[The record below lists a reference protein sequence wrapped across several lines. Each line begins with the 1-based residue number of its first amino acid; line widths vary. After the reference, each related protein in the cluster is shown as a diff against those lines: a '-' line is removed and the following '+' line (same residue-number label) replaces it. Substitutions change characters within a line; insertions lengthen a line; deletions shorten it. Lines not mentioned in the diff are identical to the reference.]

1 MISLNVNNE
10 FGKLNKVILGIAL
23 SNGGVPKLNECYDP
37 KSREHVQ
44 NGTFPEE
51 AHLSDELNQF
61 LNVLKKY
68 NVSVFR
74 PTLIEDYNQIF
85 SRDIAFVIGEKLVV
99 SNIIKDREK
108 EINAIENIISQI
120 NPSNIIR
127 LSNKAR
133 IEGGDVIIH
142 NDHIFIGYS
151 KEEDFKQ
158 FQVARTNEIA
168 IEEIKENFSNKKIV
182 AFELKKSDYQAKDNA
197 LHLDCCFQPIGKKMA
212 IIYEEGFKRK
222 EDVDYI
228 KRLFGED
235 KLIKITQKE
244 MYDMNSNVF
253 SISEDTIVSEIGF
266 KRLNSI
272 LRTKGFKVE
281 EIKFSEIA
289 KMEGLLRCTTL
300 PLQRQ

>member
-10 FGKLNKVILGIAL
+10 FGKLNEVILGIAQ
-23 SNGGVPKLNECYDP
+23 SNGGVPKLDECYDP

-182 AFELKKSDYQAKDNA
+182 AFELKKSDYQAKENA

>member
-10 FGKLNKVILGIAL
+10 FGKLNEVILGIAQ
-23 SNGGVPKLNECYDP
+23 SNGGVPKLDECYDP

-182 AFELKKSDYQAKDNA
+182 AFELKKSDDQAKENA
-197 LHLDCCFQPIGKKMA
+197 LHLDCCFQPIGENKA
-212 IIYEEGFKRK
+212 IISPEGFRNKS
-222 EDVDYI
+222 DVNELI
-228 KRLFGED
+228 KLFGD
-235 KLIKITQKE
+235 DNVLLVTSKE
-244 MYDMNSNVF
+244 MSNMYTNVF
-253 SISEDTIVSEIGF
+253 SISKNIIISDPRFI
-266 KRLNSI
+266 RLNEW
-272 LRTKGFKVE
+272 LEKNDFTVEKVAYK
-281 EIKFSEIA
+281 EIS
-289 KMEGLLRCTTL
+289 KMGGLFRCSTL
-300 PLQRQ
+300 PLLRE

>member
-23 SNGGVPKLNECYDP
+23 SNGGVPKLEECYDP

-51 AHLSDELNQF
+51 ANLSDELNQF

-74 PTLIEDYNQIF
+74 PTLIDDYNQIF
-85 SRDIAFVIGEKLVV
+85 SRDIAFVIGEKLVI

-182 AFELKKSDYQAKDNA
+182 AFELKKSDYQAKENA

>member
-10 FGKLNKVILGIAL
+10 FGKLNKVILGIAQ
-23 SNGGVPKLNECYDP
+23 SNGGVPKLDECYDP

-182 AFELKKSDYQAKDNA
+182 AFELKKSDYQAKENA

>member
-10 FGKLNKVILGIAL
+10 FGKLNKVILGIAQ
-23 SNGGVPKLNECYDP
+23 SNGGVPKLDECYDP

-85 SRDIAFVIGEKLVV
+85 SRDIAFVIGEKLVI

-120 NPSNIIR
+120 DPSNIIR

>member
-10 FGKLNKVILGIAL
+10 FGKLNQVILGIAQ
-23 SNGGVPKLNECYDP
+23 SNGGVPKLDECYDP

-182 AFELKKSDYQAKDNA
+182 AFELKKSDYQAKENA

>member
-10 FGKLNKVILGIAL
+10 FGKLNEVILGIAQ
-23 SNGGVPKLNECYDP
+23 SNGGVPKLDECYDP

-133 IEGGDVIIH
+133 IEGGDVILH

-182 AFELKKSDYQAKDNA
+182 AFELKKSDYQAKENA

>member
-10 FGKLNKVILGIAL
+10 FGKLNEVILGIAQ
-23 SNGGVPKLNECYDP
+23 SNGGVPKLDECYDP

-51 AHLSDELNQF
+51 ANLSDELNQF

-85 SRDIAFVIGEKLVV
+85 SRDIAFVIGEKLVI

-120 NPSNIIR
+120 DPSNIIR

-133 IEGGDVIIH
+133 IEGGDLIIH

-151 KEEDFKQ
+151 KEEDFKE

-168 IEEIKENFSNKKIV
+168 IEEIKENFSNKKIF
-182 AFELKKSDYQAKDNA
+182 AFELKKSDYQAKENA

>member
-10 FGKLNKVILGIAL
+10 FGKLNEVILGIAQ
-23 SNGGVPKLNECYDP
+23 SKGGVPKLDECYDP

-182 AFELKKSDYQAKDNA
+182 AFELKKSDYQAKENA

>member
-10 FGKLNKVILGIAL
+10 FGKLNQVILGIAQ
-23 SNGGVPKLNECYDP
+23 SNGGVPKLDECYDP

-182 AFELKKSDYQAKDNA
+182 AFELKKSDYQAKENA

-222 EDVDYI
+222 EDVEYI

-253 SISEDTIVSEIGF
+253 SISEDTIVSEIAF

>member
-10 FGKLNKVILGIAL
+10 FGKLNKVILGIAQ
-23 SNGGVPKLNECYDP
+23 SNGGVPKLDECYDP

-120 NPSNIIR
+120 DPSNIIR

-182 AFELKKSDYQAKDNA
+182 AFELKKSDYQAKENA

>member
-10 FGKLNKVILGIAL
+10 FGKLNEVILGIAQ
-23 SNGGVPKLNECYDP
+23 SNGGVPKLDECYDP

-182 AFELKKSDYQAKDNA
+182 AFELKKSDYQAKENA

-228 KRLFGED
+228 KSLFGED

>member
-10 FGKLNKVILGIAL
+10 FGKLNKVILGIAQ
-23 SNGGVPKLNECYDP
+23 SNGGVPKLDECYDP

-61 LNVLKKY
+61 LNVLTKY

-120 NPSNIIR
+120 DPSNIIR

-182 AFELKKSDYQAKDNA
+182 AFELKKSDYQAKENA

-253 SISEDTIVSEIGF
+253 SISEDIIVSEIGF

>member
-10 FGKLNKVILGIAL
+10 FGKLNKVILGIAQ
-23 SNGGVPKLNECYDP
+23 SNGGIPKLDECYDP

-120 NPSNIIR
+120 DPSNIIR

-133 IEGGDVIIH
+133 IEGGDVIMH

-151 KEEDFKQ
+151 KEEDFKE

-182 AFELKKSDYQAKDNA
+182 AFELKKSDYQAKENA

-212 IIYEEGFKRK
+212 IIYEKGFKRK

>member
-10 FGKLNKVILGIAL
+10 FGKLNKVILGIAQ
-23 SNGGVPKLNECYDP
+23 SNGGVPKLDECYDP

-127 LSNKAR
+127 LSYKAR

-182 AFELKKSDYQAKDNA
+182 AFELKKSDYQAKENA

>member
-51 AHLSDELNQF
+51 ANLIDELNQF

-85 SRDIAFVIGEKLVV
+85 SRDIAFVIGEKLVI

-182 AFELKKSDYQAKDNA
+182 AFELKKSDYQAKENA

-235 KLIKITQKE
+235 NLIKITQKE

>member
-23 SNGGVPKLNECYDP
+23 SNGGVPKLDECYDP

-51 AHLSDELNQF
+51 ANLSDELNQF

-120 NPSNIIR
+120 DPSNIIR

-142 NDHIFIGYS
+142 KDHIFIGYS
-151 KEEDFKQ
+151 KEEDFKE

-168 IEEIKENFSNKKIV
+168 IEEIKENFSSR
-182 AFELKKSDYQAKDNA
+182 E
-197 LHLDCCFQPIGKKMA
+197 
-212 IIYEEGFKRK
+212 
-222 EDVDYI
+222 
-228 KRLFGED
+228 
-235 KLIKITQKE
+235 
-244 MYDMNSNVF
+244 
-253 SISEDTIVSEIGF
+253 
-266 KRLNSI
+266 
-272 LRTKGFKVE
+272 
-281 EIKFSEIA
+281 
-289 KMEGLLRCTTL
+289 
-300 PLQRQ
+300 

>member
-10 FGKLNKVILGIAL
+10 FGKLNEVILGIAQ
-23 SNGGVPKLNECYDP
+23 SNGGVPKLDECYDP

-85 SRDIAFVIGEKLVV
+85 SRDIAFVIGEKLVI

-120 NPSNIIR
+120 DPSNIIR

-142 NDHIFIGYS
+142 DDHIFIGYS
-151 KEEDFKQ
+151 KAEDFKQ

-182 AFELKKSDYQAKDNA
+182 AFELKKSDYQAKENA

>member
-10 FGKLNKVILGIAL
+10 FGKLNKVILGIAQ
-23 SNGGVPKLNECYDP
+23 SNGDVPKLDECYDP

-68 NVSVFR
+68 NVSVYR

-85 SRDIAFVIGEKLVV
+85 SRDIAFVIGEKLIV

-108 EINAIENIISQI
+108 EINAIEKIISQI

-182 AFELKKSDYQAKDNA
+182 AFELKKSDYQAKENA

>member
-10 FGKLNKVILGIAL
+10 FGKLNKVILGIAQ
-23 SNGGVPKLNECYDP
+23 SNGGVPKLDECYDP

-51 AHLSDELNQF
+51 ANLIDELNQF

-182 AFELKKSDYQAKDNA
+182 AFELKKSDYQAKENA

>member
-10 FGKLNKVILGIAL
+10 FGKLNKVILGIAQ
-23 SNGGVPKLNECYDP
+23 SNGGVPKLDECYDP

-142 NDHIFIGYS
+142 DDHIFIGYS
-151 KEEDFKQ
+151 KEEDFKE
-158 FQVARTNEIA
+158 FQVARTNKIA
-168 IEEIKENFSNKKIV
+168 IEEIKENFPNKKIV
-182 AFELKKSDYQAKDNA
+182 AFELKKSDYQAKENA

-235 KLIKITQKE
+235 KLI
-244 MYDMNSNVF
+244 
-253 SISEDTIVSEIGF
+253 
-266 KRLNSI
+266 
-272 LRTKGFKVE
+272 
-281 EIKFSEIA
+281 
-289 KMEGLLRCTTL
+289 
-300 PLQRQ
+300 

>member
-10 FGKLNKVILGIAL
+10 FGKLNKVILGIAQ

-182 AFELKKSDYQAKDNA
+182 AFELKKSDYQAKENA

-235 KLIKITQKE
+235 NLIKITQKE

>member
-182 AFELKKSDYQAKDNA
+182 AFELKKSDYQAKENA

>member
-10 FGKLNKVILGIAL
+10 FGKLNKVVLGIAL
-23 SNGGVPKLNECYDP
+23 SNGGIPKLEECYDP

-44 NGTFPEE
+44 NATFPEE
-51 AHLSDELNQF
+51 ANLIDELNQF
-61 LNVLKKY
+61 LNILKKY

-99 SNIIKDREK
+99 SNIIQDREK

-133 IEGGDVIIH
+133 VEGGDVIVH

-151 KEEDFKQ
+151 KDEDFKQ

-182 AFELKKSDYQAKDNA
+182 AFELKKSDYQAKENA
-197 LHLDCCFQPIGKKMA
+197 LHLDCCFQPIGKNMA

-228 KRLFGED
+228 RRLFGED

>member
-10 FGKLNKVILGIAL
+10 FGKLNKVILGIAQ
-23 SNGGVPKLNECYDP
+23 SNGGIPKLDECYDP

-51 AHLSDELNQF
+51 ANLSDELNQF

-99 SNIIKDREK
+99 SNIIKDREN

-120 NPSNIIR
+120 DPSNIIR

-142 NDHIFIGYS
+142 DDHIFIGYS
-151 KEEDFKQ
+151 KEEDFKE

-168 IEEIKENFSNKKIV
+168 IQEIKENFSNKKIV
-182 AFELKKSDYQAKDNA
+182 AFELKKSDYQPKENA

-212 IIYEEGFKRK
+212 IIYEKGFKRK

-235 KLIKITQKE
+235 NLIKITQKE

>member
-10 FGKLNKVILGIAL
+10 FGKLNEVILGIAQ
-23 SNGGVPKLNECYDP
+23 SNGGVPKLDECYDP

-120 NPSNIIR
+120 DPSNIIR

-182 AFELKKSDYQAKDNA
+182 AFELKKSDYQAKENA

>member
-10 FGKLNKVILGIAL
+10 FGKLNKVILGIAQ
-23 SNGGVPKLNECYDP
+23 SNGGIPKLDECYDP

-51 AHLSDELNQF
+51 ANLSDELNQF

-74 PTLIEDYNQIF
+74 PTIIEGYNQIF

-120 NPSNIIR
+120 DPSNIIR
-127 LSNKAR
+127 LSNRAR

-151 KEEDFKQ
+151 KEEDFKE

-182 AFELKKSDYQAKDNA
+182 AFELKKSDYQAKENA

>member
-10 FGKLNKVILGIAL
+10 FGKLNEVILGIAQ
-23 SNGGVPKLNECYDP
+23 SNGGVPKLDECYDP

-182 AFELKKSDYQAKDNA
+182 AFELKKSDYQAKENA
-197 LHLDCCFQPIGKKMA
+197 LHLDCCFQPIGKNMA

>member
-10 FGKLNKVILGIAL
+10 FGKLNKVILGIAQ
-23 SNGGVPKLNECYDP
+23 SNGGVPKLDECYDP

-85 SRDIAFVIGEKLVV
+85 SRDIAFVIDEKLVV

-182 AFELKKSDYQAKDNA
+182 AFELKKSDYQAKENA

>member
-10 FGKLNKVILGIAL
+10 FGKLNKVILGIAQ
-23 SNGGVPKLNECYDP
+23 SNGGVPKLDECYDP

-85 SRDIAFVIGEKLVV
+85 SRDIAFVIGEKLVI

-182 AFELKKSDYQAKDNA
+182 AFELKKSDYQAKENA

>member
-10 FGKLNKVILGIAL
+10 FGKLNEVILGIAQ
-23 SNGGVPKLNECYDP
+23 SNGGVPNLDECYDP

-68 NVSVFR
+68 NVSVLR

-182 AFELKKSDYQAKDNA
+182 AFELKKSDYQAKENA

>member
-10 FGKLNKVILGIAL
+10 FGKLNEVILGIAQ
-23 SNGGVPKLNECYDP
+23 SNGGVPKLDECYDP

-120 NPSNIIR
+120 DPSNIIR

-168 IEEIKENFSNKKIV
+168 IEEIKEKFSNKKIV
-182 AFELKKSDYQAKDNA
+182 AFELKKSDYQAKENA

-212 IIYEEGFKRK
+212 IIYEEGFI
-222 EDVDYI
+222 E
-228 KRLFGED
+228 
-235 KLIKITQKE
+235 
-244 MYDMNSNVF
+244 
-253 SISEDTIVSEIGF
+253 
-266 KRLNSI
+266 
-272 LRTKGFKVE
+272 
-281 EIKFSEIA
+281 
-289 KMEGLLRCTTL
+289 RC
-300 PLQRQ
+300 

>member
-10 FGKLNKVILGIAL
+10 FGKLNKVILGIAQ
-23 SNGGVPKLNECYDP
+23 SNGGIPKLDECYDP

-51 AHLSDELNQF
+51 ANLCDELNQF

-120 NPSNIIR
+120 DPSNIIR

-182 AFELKKSDYQAKDNA
+182 AFELKKSDYQAKENA

>member
-1 MISLNVNNE
+1 MVSLNVNNE

-51 AHLSDELNQF
+51 AHLIDELNQF

>member
-1 MISLNVNNE
+1 M
-10 FGKLNKVILGIAL
+10 K
-23 SNGGVPKLNECYDP
+23 
-37 KSREHVQ
+37 
-44 NGTFPEE
+44 
-51 AHLSDELNQF
+51 
-61 LNVLKKY
+61 
-68 NVSVFR
+68 
-74 PTLIEDYNQIF
+74 
-85 SRDIAFVIGEKLVV
+85 
-99 SNIIKDREK
+99 
-108 EINAIENIISQI
+108 
-120 NPSNIIR
+120 
-127 LSNKAR
+127 
-133 IEGGDVIIH
+133 
-142 NDHIFIGYS
+142 
-151 KEEDFKQ
+151 DFKQ

-182 AFELKKSDYQAKDNA
+182 AFELKKSDYQAKENA

-244 MYDMNSNVF
+244 MYEMNSNVF

>member
-10 FGKLNKVILGIAL
+10 FGKLNKVILGIAQ
-23 SNGGVPKLNECYDP
+23 SNGGIPKLDECYDP

-51 AHLSDELNQF
+51 ANLSDELNQF

-120 NPSNIIR
+120 DPSNIIR

-151 KEEDFKQ
+151 KEEDFKE

-182 AFELKKSDYQAKDNA
+182 AFELKKSDYQAKENA

>member
-10 FGKLNKVILGIAL
+10 FGKLNKVILGIAQ
-23 SNGGVPKLNECYDP
+23 SNGGVPKLDECYDP

>member
-10 FGKLNKVILGIAL
+10 FGKLNKVILGIAQ
-23 SNGGVPKLNECYDP
+23 SNGGVPKLDECYDP

-51 AHLSDELNQF
+51 ANLSDELNQF

-85 SRDIAFVIGEKLVV
+85 SRDIAFVIGEKLVI

-120 NPSNIIR
+120 DPSNIIR

-151 KEEDFKQ
+151 KAEDFKE

-182 AFELKKSDYQAKDNA
+182 AFELKKSDYQAKENA

-235 KLIKITQKE
+235 KLIKITQQE

-253 SISEDTIVSEIGF
+253 SISEDIIVSEIGF

>member
-10 FGKLNKVILGIAL
+10 FGKLNKVILGIAQ
-23 SNGGVPKLNECYDP
+23 SNGGIPKLDECYDP

-51 AHLSDELNQF
+51 ANLSDELNQF

-120 NPSNIIR
+120 DPSNIIR

-151 KEEDFKQ
+151 KEEDFKE

-168 IEEIKENFSNKKIV
+168 IEEIKESFSNKKIV
-182 AFELKKSDYQAKDNA
+182 AFELKKSDYQAKENA

-235 KLIKITQKE
+235 NLIKITQKE